1 MNKYK
6 TQIFKNG
13 TTVMYNGSIYVVNHV
28 IIRGFDLFVKLY
40 NHKYDVNAN
49 ELQCEITSI
58 KLER

>member
-1 MNKYK
+1 
-6 TQIFKNG
+6 
-13 TTVMYNGSIYVVNHV
+13 MYNGSIYVVNHV